1 MKWTISNQN
10 TLNITIMIYI
20 WETPSNVLLQKLYNH
35 NETRSE
41 ENKLTFPEDKTNDR
55 TSSSHGYGYSIIYNT
70 FWLSKIYC
78 RIFMKLHDDIEDNN
92 NDVDEN
98 KSNSNDELDT
108 DKNTNKN
115 TDKNT
120 DKNIDII
127 VHDDDVEDGNVFDLI
142 QWSVPELAALLREC
156 DILTRVAGREM
167 DKSGLMTRMKQVYY
181 NTERNNVYK
190 PSPLGHNWIGFWS
203 PYIADILITIM
214 TVLGTL
220 AGVHYLY
227 TYCEYYHYAW
237 NCSNWRKMYSLECY
251 VLKKSRF
258 YLEEMNYNLVYTTL
272 CGLGIALTGLFAR
285 AKAYA
290 TKNTGGDNRG

>member
-41 ENKLTFPEDKTNDR
+41 ENKLTFPEDKTNDT
-55 TSSSHGYGYSIIYNT
+55 TSSSHGYGYSLIYNT

-78 RIFMKLHDDIEDNN
+78 RIFMNLHDDIEDNN

-115 TDKNT
+115 TDKN
-120 DKNIDII
+120 IDII
-127 VHDDDVEDGNVFDLI
+127 VHDDDVEDGNVFELI

-181 NTERNNVYK
+181 NTERSNVYK

-290 TKNTGGDNRG
+290 TKNTGGDK